1 MRRTASLLMPLA
13 SGACAAAASSG
24 STPPAGS
31 AAPGSSNV
39 TESSAASDAP
49 TATAA
54 SASGSTGEAAAA
66 GRFRVDVE
74 VDAAHPVGPM
84 ARPWRYFGADEPNYA
99 TTESG
104 QKLLAEIGALAPGEM
119 YFRAHNLLTSGD
131 GKPAL
136 KWGSTNAYSEPNGT
150 PRYDWSLVDGIFD
163 AGLRHGV
170 KPLVEIGFMPEALSS
185 RPTPYRHQWP
195 KSLFTGWTYPP
206 KDYAKWE
213 ELVYRWTQHCVERY
227 GAREVS
233 SWWWETWNE
242 PNIGYWSGSPEEFM
256 RLNDHAMAAVR
267 RALPTA
273 KVGGPHTAGDGG
285 AFMDQFLDHALHGK
299 NHATGERGTPLDY
312 LAFHAKGKPEVKDG
326 HVRMGIA
333 NQLRTIETAFTRFAR
348 YPELSNLPVIIGES
362 DPEGCA
368 ACTGKEYDYRNGSV
382 YASYTAAVFPRKL
395 ELAARHGIRLEG
407 AVTWAFTFADQPY
420 FAGFRQ
426 VASNGVPMAV
436 FNVFRM
442 FARLG
447 QTKLPASSS
456 GALPLANVIAH
467 GVRDQPDV
475 GVLAS
480 RDADRVTVLIWHYHD
495 DATPGPEASV
505 RVVTAGL
512 PVSAKAARLAHYR
525 VDDRHGNAYTTWLAL
540 GSPATLEPEQAAAL
554 ARASVLTPFEGATA
568 NATVPI
574 EAGRASV
581 EFPIGRHAVSL
592 LVFSDFGRLETSR

>member
-1 MRRTASLLMPLA
+1 
-13 SGACAAAASSG
+13 
-24 STPPAGS
+24 
-31 AAPGSSNV
+31 
-39 TESSAASDAP
+39 
-49 TATAA
+49 
-54 SASGSTGEAAAA
+54 
-66 GRFRVDVE
+66 VDVE
-74 VDAAHPVGPM
+74 VDAARPQGPLT
-84 ARPWRYFGADEPNYA
+84 RPWRYFGADEPNYA
-99 TTESG
+99 TSEAG

-131 GKPAL
+131 GKAAL
-136 KWGSTNAYSEPNGT
+136 KWGSTNAYSEPQGT

-185 RPTPYRHQWP
+185 RPSPYRHQWP

-213 ELVYRWTQHCVERY
+213 ELVYRWAQHCVERY

-242 PNIGYWSGSPEEFM
+242 PNIGYWSGSPEEFL

-285 AFMDQFLDHALHGK
+285 AFMEQFLDHVLHGK
-299 NHATGERGTPLDY
+299 NHATGQRGTPLDY
-312 LAFHAKGKPEVKDG
+312 VAFHAKGKPEIKDG

-333 NQLRTIETAFTRFAR
+333 NQLATIETAFARFGR
-348 YPELSNLPVIIGES
+348 YPELRNLPVIIGES

-395 ELAARHGIRLEG
+395 ELAAKHDIRLEG

-447 QTKLPASSS
+447 QTRLPASSS
-456 GALPLANVIAH
+456 GAIPLASMIAQ

-475 GVLAS
+475 GALAS

-505 RVVTAGL
+505 RVVTSGL
-512 PVSAKAARLAHYR
+512 PASATSAKLSHYR

-540 GSPATLEPEQAAAL
+540 GSPASLDPEQSAAL
-554 ARASVLTPFEGATA
+554 VRASQLTPFEGTA
-568 NATVPI
+568 ASVPI
-574 EAGRASV
+574 DGGRASV
-581 EFPIGRHAVSL
+581 EFPLARHGVSL
-592 LVFSDFGRLETSR
+592 LVYSDFGRLETAR